1 MKTARKKVSA
11 GTLFERFGIVLIL
24 ILICL
29 VLSILSPSF
38 LSIKNFVNVFRYYRG
53 RNGFCNCYWRY

>member
-24 ILICL
+24 ILDLFGFIHFIA
-29 VLSILSPSF
+29 VLSEH
-38 LSIKNFVNVFRYYRG
+38 
-53 RNGFCNCYWRY
+53 